1 MRNKV
6 RVAIAGVGNCASA
19 LVQGTIYYGRIQA
32 RHFDHFRSN
41 ASQSSNIIS
50 SHDYNDHK
58 KGNPSYEKVIKNN
71 KNNDNSKSSSSSR
84 GRNASRTKG
93 VSKKSRD
100 TSSSSSSKNFD
111 HSSSDSNGSSSDS
124 SSHASTTVPSPYA
137 PGLIAYSLG
146 GIEPADIEFVAA
158 FDVVESKVGKDLADA
173 IFASPNNTIKI
184 CDVDKTGVKVEK
196 AEVMDGVGKH
206 LNQRVKISSKSP
218 TNVSQ
223 ILKDS
228 GSEILINYLPVGS
241 RQATK
246 YYVEQC
252 LDAGVSFINAIPVF
266 IASTPK
272 WQKAF
277 AEKNLTCAG
286 DDVMSQLGVTVLHK
300 TLVKLFVDRG
310 VKIDETYQLNVGGD
324 MDFYNMLDEERLED
338 KRISKTSA
346 VAAMAPYEIPMR
358 IGPSD
363 FVGFLDNDKICYINM
378 RGKYFGN
385 VPIELDVKLKVVDA
399 YNSAGVMI
407 DAIRGTKIAIDR
419 GTSGPLESVSG
430 YCFKHPPVQMAYSD
444 AINKFMQFIE
454 GKRER

>member
-1 MRNKV
+1 MSKKV

-19 LVQGTIYYGRIQA
+19 LVQGTSYYHRY
-32 RHFDHFRSN
+32 H
-41 ASQSSNIIS
+41 SS
-50 SHDYNDHK
+50 DDRK
-58 KGNPSYEKVIKNN
+58 KGNENDVDNN
-71 KNNDNSKSSSSSR
+71 NNNNNNNSSSTRS
-84 GRNASRTKG
+84 NI
-93 VSKKSRD
+93 
-100 TSSSSSSKNFD
+100 SSSN
-111 HSSSDSNGSSSDS
+111 DSTITSGGS
-124 SSHASTTVPSPYA
+124 HLVP
-137 PGLIAYSLG
+137 PGLIAYNLG
-146 GIEPADIEFVAA
+146 GIEPSDIEFVAA
-158 FDVVESKVGKDLADA
+158 FDVVESKVGRDLADA

-184 CDVDKTGVKVEK
+184 SDVNKTGITVEK
-196 AEVMDGVGKH
+196 GEVLDGVGKH
-206 LNQRVKISSKSP
+206 LNERVKISDKSP
-218 TNVSQ
+218 PNIAQ

-228 GSEILINYLPVGS
+228 GAEILINYLPVGS

-272 WQKAF
+272 WQQAF
-277 AEKNLTCAG
+277 AGKNLACAG
-286 DDVMSQLGVTVLHK
+286 DDVMSQLGATVLHK

-346 VAAMAPYEIPMR
+346 VAAMVPYPIPMR

-407 DAIRGTKIAIDR
+407 DAIRGTKLAIDR
-419 GTSGPLESVSG
+419 GTSGPLESISA
-430 YCFKHPPVQMAYSD
+430 YCFKHPPVQMSYSD
-444 AINKFMQFIE
+444 AKDRFMEFIE